1 MPPIFLPWMIKLP
14 NHFVILDFGSVLTH
28 QKDGIAR
35 GTGAFVTL
43 ATEKENLVIV
53 KDKASANYSFNKG
66 TSTQSYPGSMMGS
79 VALLRQTY
87 LDAQWYKGRPA
98 KEGVNMSL
106 QAWNDEQNLPQIFDA
121 NDKWGD
127 IRADRIGDEFGV
139 QYIIKGGGN
148 EYQRITDIAATK
160 APFILSLNF
169 PQAQEVDDPNDA
181 KYVSLADLKHWELA
195 PGNPAAFEK
204 ANIPFALT
212 SADLRDVK
220 QFWANLRKAIE
231 YGLSESKAF
240 DALTKTPAT
249 WLGVYDKV
257 GSLDEGKLANFL
269 ITTGPLFNE
278 KTNII
283 ENWVQGDKYEVKE
296 EAWTNVAG
304 TYNLVLNT
312 TSGTINYTLDVKNE
326 NTANVIAKDTLTGKF
341 NYDGKLVK
349 LSFSTTPQK
358 KSPGQQE
365 QPNKGGGKGGASIR
379 LSGVNNGDV
388 WQGNGVGYVG

>member
-1 MPPIFLPWMIKLP
+1 
-14 NHFVILDFGSVLTH
+14 
-28 QKDGIAR
+28 
-35 GTGAFVTL
+35 
-43 ATEKENLVIV
+43 
-53 KDKASANYSFNKG
+53 
-66 TSTQSYPGSMMGS
+66 
-79 VALLRQTY
+79 Y

-106 QAWNDEQNLPQIFDA
+106 QAWNDQQNLPQIFDA
-121 NDKWGD
+121 NDKWAD
-127 IRADRIGDEFGV
+127 ITADRIGDEFGV

-148 EYQRITDIAATK
+148 EYQRITDVAATK

-181 KYVSLADLKHWELA
+181 KYISLADLKNWELA
-195 PGNPAAFEK
+195 PTNLAAFEK

-212 SADLRDVK
+212 STDLRDTK
-220 QFWANLRKAIE
+220 QFWTNLHKAIE

-240 DALTKTPAT
+240 DALTKTPAI
-249 WLGVYDKV
+249 WLGIYDKV

-283 ENWVQGDKYEVKE
+283 ENWVQGHKYEVKE

-304 TYNLVLNT
+304 TYNLVLNNT
-312 TSGTINYTLDVKNE
+312 NGSTNYTLDVKNAS
-326 NTANVIAKDTLTGKF
+326 TANVIAKDTLTGKF

-358 KSPGQQE
+358 KGQQE
-365 QPNKGGGKGGASIR
+365 QGNKGGAREGATIR
-379 LSGVNNGDV
+379 LSGVSNGDI
-388 WQGNGVGYVG
+388 WQGS